1 MYLKANEID
10 VKLIYGTE
18 TGFTKLVGDAIL
30 ENFTKSS
37 IVNIEDAK
45 PEDWFGDLLILG
57 IPTWCEPRLDT
68 FGEYSD
74 DWNNSLDKFKRMNFN
89 GQTVALYGLGDQVG
103 YADNFVDG
111 LGMLAEVVIR
121 NGGRL
126 IGRTSTEGYTWSES
140 NGLADENTFFGL
152 PIDEDNEPTLTY
164 PRIQRWVQ
172 QLRDEL

>member
-1 MYLKANEID
+1 MNLIREID

-30 ENFTKSS
+30 TNFNGKKS
-37 IVNIEDAK
+37 IINVEDAK
-45 PEDWFGDLLILG
+45 PEDWSSDLLILG

-74 DWNNSLDKFKRMNFN
+74 DWNDSLDKFKHIDFT

-111 LGMLAEVVIR
+111 IGMLAEVVIR
-121 NGGRL
+121 NGGHL
-126 IGRTSTEGYTWSES
+126 IGKVSTDGYHWSKS

-164 PRIQRWVQ
+164 PRIIKWIQ